1 MIMTENRRRRVIA
14 IDDIKGNVDNHAKNL
29 DHNDD
34 SDDDE
39 YYDDDDDDDDS
50 DYDSQ
55 YDEDEDDGN
64 DIGEIIAENDKND
77 DDVDVAKITN
87 VIEVESNVIK
97 SNNDSTFVEQQI
109 DNNRKERNYRRG
121 DKDDDPT
128 MVCSC
133 KCC

>member
-34 SDDDE
+34 SDDSDDDE
-39 YYDDDDDDDDS
+39 YYDDDS

-77 DDVDVAKITN
+77 DDVDVDVAKITN
-87 VIEVESNVIK
+87 VIEVEPNVIK
-97 SNNDSTFVEQQI
+97 SNNDSSFVKQQI